1 MVSSFLDVGQKSVLP
16 EPLLD
21 EGFLRGFAFA
31 LKKHRTQRRKGK
43 RVPYIEHLMG
53 VCSIALHYGAT
64 EDEAIAALLHDV
76 VEDCGGEP
84 VLQEVRNEFSPRV
97 AAIVESCTD
106 DMTGHRTPWQ
116 VRKEKYLEHLRETRD
131 DGACLVSAA
140 DKLHN
145 ARAILADYR
154 EVGEEVWKK
163 FNRGREGTLW
173 YYREL
178 VKAFRSAPRDP
189 RVEHLVDELERVVRA
204 LHRKVGAID
213 EK

>member
-1 MVSSFLDVGQKSVLP
+1 MDAAHKSVLP

-21 EGFLRGFAFA
+21 DEFLRAFAYA

-53 VCSIALHYGAT
+53 VCSIVLHYGGT
-64 EDEAIAALLHDV
+64 QDEAIAALLHDV

-84 VLQEVRNEFSPRV
+84 ILHEVRKEFGPRV
-97 AAIVESCTD
+97 GDMVESCTD

-116 VRKEKYLEHLRETRD
+116 IRKERYISHLRETQD
-131 DGACLVSAA
+131 NGAVLVSAA

-178 VKAFRSAPRDP
+178 VNAFRSAPRDE
-189 RVEHLVDELERVVRA
+189 RVSHLVDELDRVVRA
-204 LHRKVGAID
+204 LHRKVGAD
-213 EK
+213 GA